1 MGFKDKLKA
10 KLAEVKEKAKQYIDT
25 SLDERREEKQKWK
38 AKGGSES
45 FVMTGGYVR
54 RGVQANVK
62 EETSIKTY
70 AKKEAITERI
80 EPEVK
85 RFDPKTGE
93 KLIQP
98 SKELEDKWALE
109 AEKKKASVWE
119 DMHEVKDIYEP
130 KAAPV
135 VWDEKPTIKE
145 KPAIRIPEKSQDTT
159 EEDFMDEDFDSMW
172 ESVSKE
178 TVAPKIA
185 EIPSLE
191 RPIQKPETVEV
202 SPKEEADYSSIWQSA
217 SEEKQEEPKETTYP
231 ALEQLRELV
240 VRGVLTEE
248 EFQAKKKELL
258 DSM

>member
-1 MGFKDKLKA
+1 MGFKDKLKE
-10 KLAEVKEKAKQYIDT
+10 KLAEAKEKAKQYIET
-25 SLDERREEKQKWK
+25 SLDERREEKKKWK

-70 AKKEAITERI
+70 AKKESITERI

-85 RFDPKTGE
+85 RFD
-93 KLIQP
+93 
-98 SKELEDKWALE
+98 KELKDKWALE

-178 TVAPKIA
+178 TEAPKIA

-191 RPIQKPETVEV
+191 SPIQKPETVEV